1 MDGFSGLWRSLVAHL
16 TGGQG
21 VAGSNPV
28 SPTHRSGGNTTSH
41 RGDVSFSRWT
51 SPVASRNIVCL
62 VFFGVPGVGFLGW
75 WLCVGAGSDAVAGAG
90 GSLGR
95 GCWGVVVVGFRE
107 FDVGEQEPAMLAW
120 FPRGV
125 DVSGWGE
132 PRPPCLFVEMD
143 LPLRVLGLSWVYI

>member
-1 MDGFSGLWRSLVAHL
+1 M
-16 TGGQG
+16 
-21 VAGSNPV
+21 
-28 SPTHRSGGNTTSH
+28 
-41 RGDVSFSRWT
+41 
-51 SPVASRNIVCL
+51 
-62 VFFGVPGVGFLGW
+62 
-75 WLCVGAGSDAVAGAG
+75 CVGAGSDAVAGAG

-143 LPLRVLGLSWVYI
+143 LPLRVLGLSWVWFHQAVVPGTQQDPVRKHGLR